1 MATLAD
7 LSVPTLERV
16 DDLESL
22 RGAWSELA
30 ERSGSFFATPEWQS
44 LWWKHFG
51 AERELLLTAGWG
63 ADGRLETILPFYV
76 WRARPLRVVR
86 ALGHGPGDE
95 LGPIGERGVAGPA
108 LARWLETERFEL
120 LLAEQLP
127 GGGWQECAP
136 GARLL
141 SHGASPVLTFDGLT
155 WDELMAS
162 KSRNFRE
169 QVGRRARALEREH
182 DVRYRLVTGPD
193 DLEESFDTFFR
204 LHGLRWGSRS
214 IIARTEAFQRDF
226 AAIAAARGWLR
237 LWLLEVD
244 GAPAAA
250 WLGFRFAGAECYYQA
265 GRDPAFDRRSVAFVL
280 LAHTVRAALEDGA
293 REYRFLRGDEAY
305 KHRFANADAGLETIG
320 IAGGAAG
327 RAALAAAPL
336 AKRIRRSGSRLLL
349 PIRRA

>member
-1 MATLAD
+1 VATLAD

-16 DDLESL
+16 RDPESL
-22 RGAWSELA
+22 RDEWSELA
-30 ERSGSFFATPEWQS
+30 ARSGNLFATPEWLL

-51 AERELLLTAGWG
+51 GERELLLTAGRG
-63 ADGRLETILPFYV
+63 GDGRLETILPFYV
-76 WRARPLRVVR
+76 WRTRPLRIVR

-95 LGPIGERGVAGPA
+95 LGPIGERGVAIPA
-108 LARWLETERFEL
+108 FTRWLETERFDL

-127 GGGWQECAP
+127 GGGWEECVP

-141 SHGASPVLTFDGLT
+141 AHGGSPVMTFDGLT
-155 WDELMAS
+155 WDELLAS

-182 DVRYRLVTGPD
+182 DVRYRLVTGLD
-193 DLEESFDTFFR
+193 GLDESLDTLFH
-204 LHGLRWGSRS
+204 LHGLRWGPRS
-214 IIARTEAFQRDF
+214 IIARTETFQRDF
-226 AAIAAARGWLR
+226 AAIAATRGWLR
-237 LWLLEVD
+237 LWLLSLD
-244 GAPAAA
+244 GRPAAA

-265 GRDPAFDRRSVAFVL
+265 GRDPAFDSRSVAFVL

-293 REYRFLRGDEAY
+293 REYRFLRGDEPY
-305 KHRFANADAGLETIG
+305 KYRFANADAGLETIG

-336 AKRIRRSGSRLLL
+336 ARRIRASLAAR
-349 PIRRA
+349 